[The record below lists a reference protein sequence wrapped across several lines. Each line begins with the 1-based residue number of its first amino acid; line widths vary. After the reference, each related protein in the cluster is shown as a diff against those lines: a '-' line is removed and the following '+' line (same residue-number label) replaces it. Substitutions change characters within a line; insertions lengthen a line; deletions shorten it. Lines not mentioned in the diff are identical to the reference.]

1 MLRVNATKS
10 ERVVQLSVDRVQ
22 LVKGCELCAF
32 VVIVPDFFP
41 I

>member
-1 MLRVNATKS
+1 MLRVNTTKS

-22 LVKGCELCAF
+22 LVKGCELCALI
-32 VVIVPDFFP
+32 VIVPDFFP